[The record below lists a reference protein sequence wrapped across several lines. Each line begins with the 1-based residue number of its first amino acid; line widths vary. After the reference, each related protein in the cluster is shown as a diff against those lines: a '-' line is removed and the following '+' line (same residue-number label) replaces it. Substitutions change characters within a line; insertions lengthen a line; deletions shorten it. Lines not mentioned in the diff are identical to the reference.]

1 MFLQVLRLV
10 KQLYLSHM
18 SGAKRLMGLKPHT
31 LHCLQLLYVSR
42 RRGVWCSSGS
52 LLRALCTN

>member
-1 MFLQVLRLV
+1 MLRLV

-18 SGAKRLMGLKPHT
+18 GGAKRLLGLRPHT

-42 RRGVWCSSGS
+42 WRGSCCNPSSI
-52 LLRALCTN
+52 AIAAAAMAC